1 MEYFVKEANKIPEF
15 CELVTAVK
23 GGTPCCVTG
32 LSGIHKSLFISALSE
47 GEKRILVLTS
57 DEASAD
63 RMVED
68 INTLSGEERAVLFPV
83 KDLQLISDM
92 TASED
97 YNQRRLDA
105 LCKLETGKVSVVVA
119 SVESA
124 MQLTIDRDV
133 FDSHK
138 IKISDGELN
147 RDEFAQKL
155 TLGGYVPV
163 PQIEGKGQ
171 FSVRGDIIDIFP
183 IGENEPI
190 RIELWGDEID
200 TVSYFDLETQR
211 RTDAVKTVTIYPAK
225 EVLFESTNA
234 QIEAI
239 QAEVSRIKGK
249 NSAKIKANLEADIE
263 KIENGVF
270 STNSDKYITLAY
282 KNQPTVFDF
291 FDGGIGVFCEYSNSK
306 ERGGA
311 AFKQYTEDIKILLED
326 GLIYKDI
333 AKYMLSFGELHSKFE
348 ALNHQYFNL
357 FMTSTDSRDIKKLIN
372 VNAMQNSCWSG
383 EIKLLKDEL
392 SDYYKHDFKVVIFA
406 GTEKA
411 AKSLASDLTDE
422 LRQAVYLENP
432 SSLDIPLIVTKGYL
446 SGGYEFPDERFA
458 VISSAKT
465 IKSKRK
471 AYKLKHKAGEEIGSL
486 SELHEGDFVVHVTH
500 GIGKYVGIEQLTTGG
515 VIKDYIKI
523 QFAGTDVLY
532 VPVTQLD
539 LVSRYIGAKEDGTV
553 KLNKLNSTE
562 WSKTKS
568 RVRASVK
575 NMAKELTELYAK
587 RQSTKGYAFSPDN
600 DWQRDFEAKFPFD
613 ETDDQLQS
621 IREIKSDMERPIPMD
636 RLLCGDVGFG
646 KTEVALRAA
655 FKCVLDSKQVC
666 ILVPTTVLAL
676 QHYQTIM
683 KRIGDFPMNV
693 ELLSRFR
700 TAKQQKQILNRL
712 KDGTLDVIV
721 GTHRL
726 LQKDVE
732 FKSLGLLIID
742 EEQRFGVA
750 HKEKLKERFLDVDVL
765 SLSATPIPRTLNMAM
780 SGIRD
785 MSVINEPPQDRHPV
799 QTYVI
804 EYDRGIIRQAIEKE
818 LRRGGQVYYIHNR
831 IDSIELCA
839 KSISELVPDAKI
851 GVAHGRMSED
861 ELSNVWRQ
869 LLEHEIDIL
878 VCTTL
883 IETGV
888 DVPNCNTLIIE
899 NADRF
904 GLSQLYQLRGRV
916 GRIDRRAYAYFT
928 FTKGRALSE
937 IASKRL
943 EAIRE
948 FTQFGSG
955 FRIAM
960 RDLEIRGAG
969 SILGGSQ
976 HGHMEAVGYDMYLHL
991 LAEEIAKQKG
1001 EPLPPAPDEC
1011 LVDISINAHI
1021 PESYIE
1027 NELQRIEVYRRLA
1040 AIRTKD
1046 DAMDIT
1052 DELIDRFGE
1061 PPSAVSGLID
1071 VALLRNMAASIGVT
1085 EIKQMGKII
1094 RFFIKPEVL
1103 PLVGALYEYYKN
1115 RFFVSATGKAYVDIS
1130 LDKDV
1135 PLDVMKNAL
1144 GLLSKAQNDENNA
1157 KSS

>member
-1 MEYFVKEANKIPEF
+1 MEYFVKTANKIPEF
-15 CELVTAVK
+15 SELVTATL
-23 GGTPCCVTG
+23 GGTPSCVTG
-32 LSGIHKSLFISALSE
+32 LSGVHKSLFISALSYD
-47 GEKRILVLTS
+47 KKILVLTP
-57 DEASAD
+57 DEANTEKMA
-63 RMVED
+63 ED
-68 INTLSGEERAVLFPV
+68 INTFSGLERAVVFPA
-83 KDLQLISDM
+83 KDLQLISDI

-105 LCKLETGKVSVVVA
+105 LSKLETGKVNVIIS
-119 SVESA
+119 SVEAA
-124 MQLTIDRDV
+124 MQLTIDKDV
-133 FDSHK
+133 FERSK
-138 IKISDGELN
+138 IEILSGELN
-147 RDEFAQKL
+147 RDDFAKKL
-155 TLGGYVPV
+155 VLSGYTPIS
-163 PQIEGKGQ
+163 QIEGKGQ
-171 FSVRGDIIDIFP
+171 FSVRGDIIDVFP
-183 IGENEPI
+183 VGENEPI
-190 RIELWGDEID
+190 RIELWGDDID
-200 TVSYFDLETQR
+200 TISYFDIETQR
-211 RTDAVKTVTIYPAK
+211 RTDAVNSVAIYPAK
-225 EVLFESTNA
+225 EVLFESAGA
-234 QIEAI
+234 QIEKI
-239 QAEVSRIKGK
+239 KSEISKIKGK
-249 NSAKIKANLEADIE
+249 NSAKIKENLQSDIE
-263 KIENGVF
+263 KIENGIF
-270 STNSDKYITLAY
+270 SQSCDKYIALAFE
-282 KNQPTVFDF
+282 NLPTIFDYF
-291 FDGGIGVFCEYSNSK
+291 ENELCIFAEFSSSK
-306 ERGGA
+306 ERA
-311 AFKQYTEDIKILLED
+311 NAVYKQHLEDIKILLED
-326 GLIYKDI
+326 GLLYKDI
-333 AKYMLSFGELHSKFE
+333 AKYMLSFSELHSKFE
-348 ALNHQYFNL
+348 SNMHHYFDL
-357 FMTSTDSRDIKKLIN
+357 FMTSTDSRDVKKLIN
-372 VNAMQNSCWSG
+372 INAMQNSCWSG
-383 EIKLLKDEL
+383 ELKLLKDEL
-392 SDYYKHDFKVVIFA
+392 SEYYKHDFKVLIFA

-411 AKSLASDLTDE
+411 AKALASDLTDN

-432 SSLDIPLIVTKGYL
+432 SSIDIPLVVTSGYL
-446 SGGYEFPDERFA
+446 SGGYEFPDEKIA
-458 VISSAKT
+458 VITSSKT
-465 IKSKRK
+465 VKQKRK
-471 AYKLKHKAGEEIGSL
+471 DYKLKHKRGEEIGSL
-486 SELHEGDFVVHVTH
+486 SELHEGDYVVHVTH
-500 GIGKYVGIEQLTTGG
+500 GIGKYVGIEQLSAGG

-539 LVSRYIGAKEDGTV
+539 LVSRYIGAREDGVV
-553 KLNKLNSTE
+553 KLNKLNSDQ
-562 WSKTKS
+562 WAKTKS

-587 RQSTKGYAFSPDN
+587 RQSAKGYAFSPDN
-600 DWQRDFEAKFPFD
+600 EWQREFEAKFPYD

-621 IREIKSDMERPIPMD
+621 INEIKRDMERPVPMD

-712 KDGTLDVIV
+712 KDGTLDVVV

-750 HKEKLKERFLDVDVL
+750 HKEKLKEKFIDVDVL

-804 EYDRGIIRQAIEKE
+804 EYDKGIVRQAIEKE

-831 IDSIELCA
+831 IDTIELCA
-839 KSISELVPDAKI
+839 KNISELVPDAKI
-851 GVAHGRMSED
+851 GVVHGRMSED

-928 FTKGRALSE
+928 FTRGKALTE

-1011 LVDISINAHI
+1011 LVDIAINAHI

-1040 AIRTKD
+1040 AIRTKE

-1052 DELIDRFGE
+1052 DEIIDRFGE
-1061 PPSAVSGLID
+1061 PPAAVSGLID
-1071 VALLRNMAASIGVT
+1071 VALLRNMAATIGVT

-1094 RFFIKPEVL
+1094 RFFVKPEVL
-1103 PLVGALYEYYKN
+1103 SLVGALYECYQN
-1115 RFFVSATGKAYVDIS
+1115 RFFVNATGKAYVDIS
-1130 LDKDV
+1130 LDKDL

-1144 GLLSKAQNDENNA
+1144 NVLSAAQNDENNA
-1157 KSS
+1157 KNS

>member
-1 MEYFVKEANKIPEF
+1 MNYFIQTVNRINEF
-15 CELVTAVK
+15 SELVSALSE
-23 GGTPCCVTG
+23 GTPACVTG
-32 LSGIHKSLFISALSE
+32 LSSIHKALFISALLE
-47 GEKRILVLTS
+47 QKKNILVITP
-57 DEASAD
+57 DEASAV
-63 RMVED
+63 RMCED
-68 INTLSGEERAVLFPV
+68 INTFSGEQNAVLFPV
-83 KDLQLISDM
+83 KDLQLISDII
-92 TASED
+92 ASED

-105 LCKLETGKVSVVVA
+105 LAKIMCGKRKVLVA
-119 SVESA
+119 SVEAA
-124 MQLTIDRDV
+124 MQMTVSKQV
-133 FDSHK
+133 FEDKK
-138 IKISDGELN
+138 IIIKSGTLN
-147 RDEFAQKL
+147 RDEFASKL
-155 TLGGYVPV
+155 LECGYTPV
-163 PQIEGKGQ
+163 SQIEGKGQ
-171 FSVRGDIIDIFP
+171 FSVRGDIIDVFP
-183 IGENEPI
+183 IGEDEPV
-190 RIELWGDEID
+190 RIELWGDDID
-200 TVSYFDLETQR
+200 SVSYFDIETQR
-211 RTDAVKTVTIYPAK
+211 RTKSVKKVIIYPSK
-225 EVLFESTNA
+225 EVIFDSIEAETNA
-234 QIEAI
+234 IKNEI
-239 QAEVSRIKGK
+239 SKIKGK
-249 NSAKIKANLEADIE
+249 NADLIKENLLKDIE

-270 STNSDKYITLAY
+270 SSNSDKYIHLAY
-282 KNQPTVFDF
+282 NKPTTVFDF
-291 FDGGIGVFCEYSNSK
+291 FEGQMGVLCEYSSVKDKANSA
-306 ERGGA
+306 E
-311 AFKQYTEDIKILLED
+311 KQHLENLKILLEN
-326 GLIYKDI
+326 GNIYKSI
-333 AKYMLSFGELHSKFE
+333 AKYMLSFGELNQRFSAMTHC
-348 ALNHQYFNL
+348 YFDL
-357 FMTSTDSRDIKKLIN
+357 FMSSTGERDIKKLIN
-372 VNAMQNSCWSG
+372 VTAMQNSCWGG

-392 SDYYKHDFKVVIFA
+392 SEYFKHDYKVIIFA
-406 GTEKA
+406 GTSKA

-422 LRQAVYLENP
+422 LRQAVYLKTPN
-432 SSLDIPLIVTKGYL
+432 DINIPLIVTEGYL
-446 SGGYEFPDERFA
+446 SGGYEFPNERLSM
-458 VISSAKT
+458 ITCLKT
-465 IKSKRK
+465 VKSKHK
-471 AYKLKHKAGEEIGSL
+471 TYKIKHKKGEEIGSL
-486 SELHEGDFVVHVTH
+486 SELHEGDYVVHVTH
-500 GIGKYVGIEQLTTGG
+500 GIGKYVGIEQIITGKI
-515 VIKDYIKI
+515 VKDYIKI

-539 LVSRYIGAKEDGTV
+539 LVSRYIGVKEDGAV

-562 WSKTKS
+562 WTKTRS
-568 RVRASVK
+568 RARAAVK
-575 NMAKELTELYAK
+575 EMAKELTELYAK
-587 RQSTKGYAFSPDN
+587 RQSAKGYAFSSDN
-600 DWQRDFEAKFPFD
+600 EWQREFEAKFPFE

-621 IREIKSDMERPIPMD
+621 IEEIKRDMERPVPMD

-712 KDGTLDVIV
+712 ADGTLDVVV

-726 LQKDVE
+726 LQKDIE
-732 FKSLGLLIID
+732 FKSLGLVIID

-750 HKEKLKERFLDVDVL
+750 HKERLKEKFIGVDVL

-804 EYDRGIIRQAIEKE
+804 EYDKGIIRQAIEKE

-831 IDSIELCA
+831 IDTIDLCA
-839 KSISELVPDAKI
+839 KTLSELVPDAKI

-861 ELSNVWRQ
+861 QLSEVWRQ

-928 FTKGRALSE
+928 FVKGKSLSE
-937 IASKRL
+937 VASKRL

-969 SILGGSQ
+969 SILGAHQ

-991 LAEEIAKQKG
+991 LSEEIAKQKG

-1027 NELQRIEVYRRLA
+1027 SEIQRIEIYRRLA
-1040 AIRTKD
+1040 AIRNSE

-1052 DELIDRFGE
+1052 DELIDRYGE

-1071 VALLRNMAASIGVT
+1071 VALLRNIAADVGVT
-1085 EIKQMGKII
+1085 EIQQKGKTLRFTVKQD
-1094 RFFIKPEVL
+1094 VL
-1103 PLVGALYEYYKN
+1103 PLVGALYEEFGN
-1115 RFFVSATGKAYVDIS
+1115 RFFVNASEKSYVDID
-1130 LDKDV
+1130 LKDDL
-1135 PLDVMKNAL
+1135 PIDVMKNAL
-1144 GLLSKAQNDENNA
+1144 NILKEA
-1157 KSS
+1157 KNS